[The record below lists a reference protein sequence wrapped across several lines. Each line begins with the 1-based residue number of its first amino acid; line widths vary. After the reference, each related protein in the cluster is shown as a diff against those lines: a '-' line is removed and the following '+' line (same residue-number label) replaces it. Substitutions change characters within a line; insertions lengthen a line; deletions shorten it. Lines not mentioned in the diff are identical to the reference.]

1 MQQYEVM
8 KPQKTAFRLHTLR
21 LRVSWQWLKLF
32 RYLWLSPLITAS
44 VIALQSTGFLQ
55 LLDWATFDQFVR
67 WRPMESPDPRIVIV
81 TIDEPDL
88 KKLGQWPIPDAILA
102 QLITKIKQ
110 QNPVAI
116 GLDIYRNLPVE
127 PGNKD
132 LVNVFKNTPNLIGVE
147 KVVEDQNRS
156 SIEPPPILKEKDQV
170 GAADLILDADGK
182 IRRALLSIKPPD
194 SPTILNLGARLALMY
209 LEAQG
214 VTPEMTAN
222 HQVKLGKAEFIR
234 FTQNDGGYVRA
245 DDKGYQIL
253 LNYRGSQDNFKTIS
267 ITKVLNNQVPPDFF
281 RDKIVLIGSFAQSLN
296 DLFFTPYTSN
306 LFSISDRTPG
316 VIIHANIASK
326 IISSALDGRPL
337 IYVWPDRIEWF
348 WVFIWSTLGSSLG
361 WIYGGTRWT
370 AYCLILAT
378 GSLILISYGAFLS
391 GWWLPLISPLLAL
404 VSSGMMVTAYIAN
417 VERQDRK
424 MVMTLFQRYVNPKI
438 AETIWQNREDLLEKG
453 QIMGQKMI
461 ATVLFTDIKG
471 FSTIAEQMEPAMLM
485 NWLNEYMNAMANI
498 VFEHDGVVDKFMGDA
513 VMAVFGVPIPRNS
526 DQEIAQD
533 ATSAVSCALAMG
545 EKLRSL
551 NQKWKQQNQPIIS
564 MRIGI
569 ATGIVVTGSL
579 GSSQRMEYTTLGDS
593 VNIAARL
600 ESYDK
605 SFYNQGI
612 CRILINEETH
622 KQIDSKFTTCY
633 VGRVQLHGRQ
643 QLINIY
649 QVLND

>member
-1 MQQYEVM
+1 MKYGVM
-8 KPQKTAFRLHTLR
+8 KQKQTVFRLHTSIWR
-21 LRVSWQWLKLF
+21 FSEQWLKAL
-32 RYLWLSPLITAS
+32 RYLWLSPVITAS

-55 LLDWATFDQFVR
+55 LLDWATLDQFIR
-67 WRPMESPDPRIVIV
+67 WRPLESPDPRIVIV

-102 QLITKIKQ
+102 KLIEKIKAQ
-110 QNPVAI
+110 KPMAI
-116 GLDIYRNLPVE
+116 GLDIYRNLPVQ
-127 PGNKD
+127 PGHED
-132 LVNVFKNTPNLIGVE
+132 LLKVFKSTPNLIGVE
-147 KVVEDQNRS
+147 KVVADQNRA
-156 SIEPPPILKEKDQV
+156 SIEPPPILKDQDQV
-170 GAADLILDADGK
+170 GAADLVLDADGK

-194 SPTILNLGARLALMY
+194 HPTVLNLGVRVALIY
-209 LEAQG
+209 LQAQG
-214 VTPEMTAN
+214 ITPEMTAN
-222 HQVKLGKAEFIR
+222 QQVKLGKAEFIR
-234 FTQNDGGYVRA
+234 FTENDGGYVRA
-245 DDKGYQIL
+245 DDNGYQIL
-253 LNYRGSQDNFKTIS
+253 LNYRGSQDNFQQIS
-267 ITKVLNNQVPPDFF
+267 MTQVLNNEIPPDLM
-281 RDKIVLIGSFAQSLN
+281 RDKIVFIGPFAQSLN

-306 LFSISDRTPG
+306 LFSINDRTPG
-316 VIIHANIASK
+316 VIIHANIASQ
-326 IISSALDGRPL
+326 IISSALDGRTL
-337 IYVWPDRIEWF
+337 IHVWSDRMEWF
-348 WVFIWSTLGSSLG
+348 WVFVWSTVGSSLG
-361 WIYGGTRWT
+361 WVYGGTRWT
-370 AYCLILAT
+370 VYFLILAS
-378 GSLILISYGAFLS
+378 GSLIIISYGAFLS
-391 GWWLPLISPLLAL
+391 EWWLPLVSPLLAL
-404 VSSGMMVTAYIAN
+404 VSSGMVVTAYIAN

-438 AETIWQNREDLLEKG
+438 AETIWQNREDLLQKG

-471 FSTIAEQMEPAMLM
+471 FSSIAEHMEPATLM
-485 NWLNEYMNAMANI
+485 TWLNEYMNAMANI

-526 DQEIAQD
+526 SQEIAQD
-533 ATSAVSCALAMG
+533 ATAAVSCALAMG

-551 NQKWKQQNQPIIS
+551 NQHWQQQNQPMIS

-605 SFYNQGI
+605 SFYSEGL

-622 KQIDSKFTTCY
+622 KQINGKFPTRY
-633 VGRVQLHGRQ
+633 VGRVQLYGRQ

-649 QVLND
+649 QALND

>member
-1 MQQYEVM
+1 
-8 KPQKTAFRLHTLR
+8 
-21 LRVSWQWLKLF
+21 
-32 RYLWLSPLITAS
+32 
-44 VIALQSTGFLQ
+44 
-55 LLDWATFDQFVR
+55 
-67 WRPMESPDPRIVIV
+67 
-81 TIDEPDL
+81 
-88 KKLGQWPIPDAILA
+88 
-102 QLITKIKQ
+102 
-110 QNPVAI
+110 
-116 GLDIYRNLPVE
+116 
-127 PGNKD
+127 
-132 LVNVFKNTPNLIGVE
+132 
-147 KVVEDQNRS
+147 
-156 SIEPPPILKEKDQV
+156 
-170 GAADLILDADGK
+170 
-182 IRRALLSIKPPD
+182 
-194 SPTILNLGARLALMY
+194 
-209 LEAQG
+209 
-214 VTPEMTAN
+214 
-222 HQVKLGKAEFIR
+222 
-234 FTQNDGGYVRA
+234 
-245 DDKGYQIL
+245 
-253 LNYRGSQDNFKTIS
+253 
-267 ITKVLNNQVPPDFF
+267 
-281 RDKIVLIGSFAQSLN
+281 
-296 DLFFTPYTSN
+296 
-306 LFSISDRTPG
+306 
-316 VIIHANIASK
+316 
-326 IISSALDGRPL
+326 
-337 IYVWPDRIEWF
+337 
-348 WVFIWSTLGSSLG
+348 
-361 WIYGGTRWT
+361 
-370 AYCLILAT
+370 
-378 GSLILISYGAFLS
+378 
-391 GWWLPLISPLLAL
+391 
-404 VSSGMMVTAYIAN
+404 
-417 VERQDRK
+417 
-424 MVMTLFQRYVNPKI
+424 MTLFQRYVNPKI